1 MATTKNP
8 NQESLLAN
16 QSFPSRYVE
25 MLEQQQAWLVH
36 GLQELYRRSIEG
48 EGWPGDLL
56 KTESNGHPLTHDLLT
71 RLGALDHSKGERF
84 EENPEV
90 MQHELWH
97 NGMTRQD
104 STDGSATDSHSPHSP
119 VARSRFSSDAF
130 SSHSQQN
137 MPPTPPTYSPS
148 SRAAPMQQQIK
159 VEPTPMTTAPTPQS
173 QYALSMQ
180 GVVNPLALQG
190 APQWP
195 GNNGGF
201 NPFDEMELMSSA
213 DYTNFNFEDPIPS
226 PMFHRQMPMN
236 CMPSDYDDFKEFLNP
251 NPTEI
256 TSI

>member
-1 MATTKNP
+1 VYPKG
-8 NQESLLAN
+8 
-16 QSFPSRYVE
+16 YVE

-36 GLQELYRRSIEG
+36 GLQELYRRSTEG

-56 KTESNGHPLTHDLLT
+56 KPESNGHPLTHDLLT

-90 MQHELWH
+90 MQHDLWR

-104 STDGSATDSHSPHSP
+104 STDGSTDSPHSP

-130 SSHSQQN
+130 SSHSQQT

-159 VEPTPMTTAPTPQS
+159 VEPTMSTAPTPQS

-201 NPFDEMELMSSA
+201 NPFDEMDLMGSA

-236 CMPSDYDDFKEFLNP
+236 CVPSGDYDDFKEFLNP

>member
-1 MATTKNP
+1 MANNTTYIG
-8 NQESLLAN
+8 STLAN
-16 QSFPSRYVE
+16 HPTPSRYVE

-36 GLQELYRRSIEG
+36 GLQELYRRSTEG

-56 KTESNGHPLTHDLLT
+56 VPEPNGHPLTHDLLT
-71 RLGALDHSKGERF
+71 RLGALDRSKGERF

-90 MQHELWH
+90 MQHDLWR

-104 STDGSATDSHSPHSP
+104 STDGSTDSPHSP
-119 VARSRFSSDAF
+119 VARSRFSSDAL
-130 SSHSQQN
+130 SSHSQQT
-137 MPPTPPTYSPS
+137 MPPTPPTYSPN
-148 SRAAPMQQQIK
+148 SRAVPMQQQIK
-159 VEPTPMTTAPTPQS
+159 VEPHTTMSTAPTPQS

-201 NPFDEMELMSSA
+201 NPFDEMDLMSSA
-213 DYTNFNFEDPIPS
+213 DYANFNFEEPIPS

-236 CMPSDYDDFKEFLNP
+236 CVPSDYDDFKEFLNP